1 MKRLKGECRKKGSR
15 GRAKK
20 KGSRGSAKKK
30 AQGGVQKKKA
40 QGGVQQK
47 KKAPGGLQTNGECKR
62 RGSRGNKHLAFCIFA
77 SKFDF
82 WCLEKKSTLM
92 GEFRNP
98 RGNAFG
104 LIARS
109 CCGNEIL
116 DSPTRLDFFSRR
128 QNANTLSGYLEH
140 GPNRVH

>member
-62 RGSRGNKHLAFCIFA
+62 TGSANEEAQGGTNTLLFAFLLRNSTFGV
-77 SKFDF
+77 
-82 WCLEKKSTLM
+82 WKKSQLSWVNSEIQ
-92 GEFRNP
+92 GEMP
-98 RGNAFG
+98 
-104 LIARS
+104 S
-109 CCGNEIL
+109 
-116 DSPTRLDFFSRR
+116 D
-128 QNANTLSGYLEH
+128 
-140 GPNRVH
+140 